1 VVSGE
6 CWLSVEAVPDA
17 VRLKTG
23 DCFVLPIRIAG
34 GAWSIAVA
42 AVRWSSRE
50 THPARCCRSANH
62 EFAAL
67 DDHADAEGNLDASY
81 TISFARIRVGD
92 LAATVVFGDKE
103 YAISARGRAGG
114 VMTLLIGHDT
124 INRWRSLLHRAR
136 HRQGRSSR
144 ADNFYI

>member
-1 VVSGE
+1 MRESTGRRH
-6 CWLSVEAVPDA
+6 LDRRGMLIASRAQAQPDVA
-17 VRLKTG
+17 LKGGSKMMVHSRAAQTTILATG
-23 DCFVLPIRIAG
+23 FAFVLLL
-34 GAWSIAVA
+34 
-42 AVRWSSRE
+42 
-50 THPARCCRSANH
+50 
-62 EFAAL
+62 AAL
-67 DDHADAEGNLDASY
+67 DNHAHAEGNLDASY

-124 INRWRSLLHRAR
+124 INRWRSLLHHAR